1 MAKNKTQKEL
11 IQEATRQAIKRRDK
25 YTQKQI
31 DGLVDVLEKAE
42 KEVKLSILHYK
53 NLGSLTEGKTI
64 NQKALKRLQGQIED
78 IRAELEK
85 NQSLILTEGVKT
97 TYRQGMY
104 YSIDSLVKAKLPF
117 YADLTE
123 DGIDKMAANVFQLI
137 DTQALNFLV
146 NFNIQ
151 LAGDVSRELADGI
164 NKTIQLG
171 IASGKGAPDIV
182 RDLGSIIKDK
192 DAFRRAGKTVFKTA
206 QTRMTLIARTETIR
220 AHNQGQIKFYHTVGV
235 EKAVWQTAED
245 ERTCPECAPLD
256 GKVYPLDKLP
266 TLPIHAGGRC
276 YTIPEIP
283 DDIKTPQ
290 EIEEMAG
297 SNKK

>member
-1 MAKNKTQKEL
+1 MASKTQKEL
-11 IQEATRQAIKRRDK
+11 IREATLQAVKRRDK
-25 YTQKQI
+25 YTQEQI
-31 DGLVDVLEKAE
+31 DRLLDVLEEAE

-64 NQKALKRLQGQIED
+64 NKKALERLQGQIKD
-78 IRAELEK
+78 IVADLEK

-104 YSIDSLVKAKLPF
+104 DSIEALVKGKLPF
-117 YADLTE
+117 YADINE
-123 DGIDKMAANVFQLI
+123 DGINKMAGNVFQLV
-137 DTQALNFLV
+137 DTQALDFLV

-171 IASGKGAPDIV
+171 IATGKGV
-182 RDLGSIIKDK
+182 RDLGSVIKDK
-192 DAFRRAGKTVFKTA
+192 EAFRRAGKTVFKTA

-235 EKAVWQTAED
+235 EKAIWQTAED

-256 GKVYPLDKLP
+256 GQVFLLDKLSAP
-266 TLPIHAGGRC
+266 PYHPDCRC
-276 YTIPEIP
+276 YLEPLIPQ
-283 DDIKTPQ
+283 DIKTPSD
-290 EIEEMAG
+290 IEEIAR
-297 SNKK
+297 SSKK

>member
-1 MAKNKTQKEL
+1 MNEL
-11 IQEATRQAIKRRDK
+11 IKKGTEQAIKARDK
-25 YTQKQI
+25 YTQTQI
-31 DGLVDVLEKAE
+31 DSLLNVLEAAE
-42 KEVKLSILHYK
+42 KEVKLNLLRYD
-53 NLGSLTEGKTI
+53 NLGSLSGGKKI
-64 NQKALKRLQGQIED
+64 NQKTLKQLQKQISG
-78 IRAELEK
+78 IMAELEK
-85 NQSLILTEGVKT
+85 NHSLIMTKAIKT
-97 TYRQGMY
+97 TYKQGMY
-104 YSIDSLVKAKLPF
+104 DSIEALVKGKLPF
-117 YADLTE
+117 YQDLT
-123 DGIDKMAANVFQLI
+123 DKGIEKMTGNVFQLV
-137 DTQALNFLV
+137 DTQALDFMS

-164 NKTIQLG
+164 NQKIQMG

-182 RDLGSIIKDK
+182 KDLGTVIKDK

-235 EKAVWQTAED
+235 EKAIWQTAED

-266 TLPIHAGGRC
+266 SLPLHPDGRC
-276 YTIPEIP
+276 YTIPEVP

-290 EIEEMAG
+290 QIEELTG
-297 SNKK
+297 KSKK

>member
-1 MAKNKTQKEL
+1 MASKTQKEL
-11 IQEATRQAIKRRDK
+11 IREATLQAVKRRDK
-25 YTQKQI
+25 YTQSQI
-31 DGLVDVLEKAE
+31 DRLLDMLEKAE

-64 NQKALKRLQGQIED
+64 NQKALKQLQGQIEE
-78 IRAELEK
+78 IRMELEK

-97 TYRQGMY
+97 IYRQGMY
-104 YSIDSLVKAKLPF
+104 DGIESLVKAKLPF

-123 DGIDKMAANVFQLI
+123 DGIDKMTTNVFQLI
-137 DTQALNFLV
+137 DTQALDFLI

-164 NKTIQLG
+164 NKVISLG

-182 RDLGSIIKDK
+182 KDLGSVIKDK

-245 ERTCPECAPLD
+245 ERTCLECAPLED
-256 GKVYPLDKLP
+256 GKVYPLDKLIGP
-266 TLPIHAGGRC
+266 PIHPDGRC
-276 YTIPEIP
+276 WTIPEIP
-283 DDIKTPQ
+283 EDIKTPQ
-290 EIEEMAG
+290 EIEELA
-297 SNKK
+297 KKR

>member
-1 MAKNKTQKEL
+1 MAKSKTQKKL
-11 IQEATRQAIKRRDK
+11 IQEATRQAIRRRDK
-25 YTQKQI
+25 YTEAQI
-31 DGLVDVLEKAE
+31 DRLLDVLEKAE

-64 NQKALKRLQGQIED
+64 NQKSLKRLQGQIEE
-78 IRAELEK
+78 IRVELEK

-104 YSIDSLVKAKLPF
+104 DSIKSLVKAKLPF
-117 YADLTE
+117 YAELIE

-137 DTQALNFLV
+137 DTQALDFLV

-164 NKTIQLG
+164 NKVISLG
-171 IASGKGAPDIV
+171 IATGKGAPDIV
-182 RDLGSIIKDK
+182 KDLGNVIQDK
-192 DAFRRAGKTVFKTA
+192 EAFKRAGKTVFKSA

-235 EKAVWQTAED
+235 ENAIWQTAED

-256 GKVYPLDKLP
+256 GKVYPLDKFPMLP
-266 TLPIHAGGRC
+266 KHPGGRC
-276 YTIPEIP
+276 FSIPELP
-283 DDIKTPQ
+283 DTIKTPQ
-290 EIEEMAG
+290 QINKLAG
-297 SNKK
+297 ESKR

>member
-1 MAKNKTQKEL
+1 MAKSKTLKEL
-11 IQEATRQAIKRRDK
+11 IQKATQQAIKRRDK

-31 DGLVDVLEKAE
+31 DRLIEVLEKAE
-42 KEVKLSILHYK
+42 KEIKLSILHYK
-53 NLGSLTEGKTI
+53 NLGSLTEGKSI
-64 NQKALKRLQGQIED
+64 NQRALKRLQGQIEE

-97 TYRQGMY
+97 VYRQGMY
-104 YSIDSLVKAKLPF
+104 DSIESLVKAKLPF

-123 DGIDKMAANVFQLI
+123 DGINKMAGNVFQLV
-137 DTQALNFLV
+137 DTQALDFLV

-151 LAGDVSRELADGI
+151 LAGEVSRELADGI

-171 IASGKGAPDIV
+171 IATGKGAPDIV
-182 RDLGSIIKDK
+182 RDLGSVVKDK
-192 DAFRRAGKTVFKTA
+192 EAFRRAGKTVFKTA

-235 EKAVWQTAED
+235 EKAIWQTAED

-256 GKVYPLDKLP
+256 GQVFLLGKLP
-266 TLPIHAGGRC
+266 GPVLHANCRCWTVPELPN
-276 YTIPEIP
+276 
-283 DDIKTPQ
+283 DIKTPQ
-290 EIEEMAG
+290 DIEELA
-297 SNKK
+297 KKK

>member
-1 MAKNKTQKEL
+1 MASKTQKEL
-11 IQEATRQAIKRRDK
+11 IREATLQAVKRRDK
-25 YTQKQI
+25 YTQEQI
-31 DGLVDVLEKAE
+31 DRLLDVLEEAE

-64 NQKALKRLQGQIED
+64 NKKALERLQGQIKD
-78 IRAELEK
+78 IVADLEK

-104 YSIDSLVKAKLPF
+104 DSIEALVKGKLPF
-117 YADLTE
+117 YADINE
-123 DGIDKMAANVFQLI
+123 DGINKMAGNVFQLV
-137 DTQALNFLV
+137 DTQALDFLV

-171 IASGKGAPDIV
+171 IATGKGAPDIV
-182 RDLGSIIKDK
+182 RDLGSVIKDK
-192 DAFRRAGKTVFKTA
+192 EAFRRAGKTVFKTA

-245 ERTCPECAPLD
+245 ERTCLECAPLD
-256 GKVYPLDKLP
+256 GKVYPLDKLIGP
-266 TLPIHAGGRC
+266 PIHPDGRC
-276 YTIPEIP
+276 WTIPEIP
-283 DDIKTPQ
+283 EDIKTPQ
-290 EIEEMAG
+290 EIEELA
-297 SNKK
+297 KKR

>member
-1 MAKNKTQKEL
+1 MTSKTQKEL
-11 IQEATRQAIKRRDK
+11 IRETTLQAVKRRDK
-25 YTQKQI
+25 YTQVQI
-31 DGLVDVLEKAE
+31 DHLLDTLEKAE
-42 KEVKLSILHYK
+42 KEVKLSLLHYK
-53 NLGSLTEGKTI
+53 NLGSLTGGKTI
-64 NQKALKRLQGQIED
+64 NQKALKRLQGQIEE
-78 IRAELEK
+78 IRADLEK

-104 YSIDSLVKAKLPF
+104 DSIESLVKAKLPF
-117 YADLTE
+117 YADLSK
-123 DGIDKMAANVFQLI
+123 DGIDKMTTNVFQLI
-137 DTQALNFLV
+137 NTQALDFLV

-164 NKTIQLG
+164 NKVISLG

-182 RDLGSIIKDK
+182 RDLGNVIKDK

-235 EKAVWQTAED
+235 EKAIWQTAED

-256 GKVYPLDKLP
+256 GKVYPLNKLP
-266 TLPIHAGGRC
+266 GPPLHSNCRC
-276 YTIPEIP
+276 GLLPEIP
-283 DDIKTPQ
+283 ETIKTPQ
-290 EIEEMAG
+290 QIEELAG
-297 SNKK
+297 ENKR

>member
-1 MAKNKTQKEL
+1 MAKSKTQKEL
-11 IQEATRQAIKRRDK
+11 IQEATLKAIKRRDK
-25 YTQKQI
+25 YTQQQI
-31 DGLVDVLEKAE
+31 DSLVDVLEKAE

-64 NQKALKRLQGQIED
+64 NQKALKRLQGQIEG
-78 IRAELEK
+78 IRADLEK

-104 YSIDSLVKAKLPF
+104 DSIESLVKAKIPF
-117 YADLTE
+117 YVDLTE
-123 DGIDKMAANVFQLI
+123 DGIDKMAGNVFQLV
-137 DTQALNFLV
+137 DTQALDFLV

-171 IASGKGAPDIV
+171 IATGKGAPDIV
-182 RDLGSIIKDK
+182 RDLGSVIQDK
-192 DAFRRAGKTVFKTA
+192 DAFKRAGKTVFKTA

-235 EKAVWQTAED
+235 EKAIWQTAED

-256 GKVYPLDKLP
+256 GQVFPLDKLP
-266 TLPIHAGGRC
+266 GPPLHPPLMPMSFGT
-276 YTIPEIP
+276 
-283 DDIKTPQ
+283 
-290 EIEEMAG
+290 
-297 SNKK
+297 